1 MYIFISGIKAIEQH
15 TDTLIAILGEVWW
28 VVLFNFEGQLS
39 IRIDNVVI
47 VFLHG
52 FAICWL

>member
-1 MYIFISGIKAIEQH
+1 MYVFISGIKAIEQH
-15 TDTLIAILGEVWW
+15 TDTVIAILGEVWW

-52 FAICWL
+52 FAIC